1 MQRPFSQACE
11 NNKNAILAVI
21 KPLFEHLDMVLEVGS
36 GTGQHAVYFAGQL
49 PHLQWQPADQ
59 QEYLAGIQSWLEF
72 AKLPNILP
80 PLPLDVNQPWPITSA
95 PAIFSANTVHI
106 MSWVE
111 VEKFFAGLA
120 SVLQAGGVFCL
131 YGPFNYQGR
140 YTSDSNARFDQWLL
154 QRDPL
159 SAIRDFE
166 AIDQLAQQ
174 AGLTLLADH
183 AMPAN
188 NRCLVWKKGM
198 AKTSANIDS

>member
-11 NNKNAILAVI
+11 NNQAAILAVI
-21 KPLFEHLDMVLEVGS
+21 KPLFASVDKVLEVGS
-36 GTGQHAVYFAGQL
+36 GTGQHAVYFAGQM

-59 QEYLAGIQSWLEF
+59 QDYLDGIESWRAF
-72 AKLPNILP
+72 AELPNILP
-80 PLPLDVNQPWPITSA
+80 PLVLDVNQPWPISSV

-106 MSWVE
+106 MSWLE

-120 SVLQAGGVFCL
+120 NVLQLGGVFCL

-140 YTSDSNARFDQWLL
+140 YSSDSNARFDQWLL
-154 QRDPL
+154 QRNPL

-166 AIDQLAQQ
+166 AVDQLAQQ
-174 AGLTLLADH
+174 AGMTLLADH

-188 NRCLVWKKGM
+188 NRCLVWQKQR
-198 AKTSANIDS
+198 